1 MLHDLLGMQG
11 GKEEV
16 ANSSPA
22 CPFPAALSSGWA
34 FWFASE
40 PLIRWHP
47 LVMQILSFVNQ
58 KGGCG
63 KTTAAVNLAGAL
75 AARGSRVLLVDLD
88 PQGHASMG
96 LGCDPSE
103 GPTTLDVLIG
113 RVGVRDAAVRVSG
126 GIDLVPTDLSLSLYE
141 ERAEHSLRPE
151 QALSHALR
159 DLGGEYDFVLLD
171 CPPRA
176 DGVLTVNALR
186 ASDTAILVV
195 ETGAFALQG
204 AVKALSIFEEIRAR
218 DDSRFDMR
226 VLATLFDRRTR
237 FARELLIAL
246 HARFGPV
253 LFESVIRTSV
263 RLREAAACGK
273 PVQVLDKRSRATGDF
288 DALAGEC
295 LVGQSEGSE
304 VLESNEPTE
313 RFRPVPNPLT
323 GD

>member
-1 MLHDLLGMQG
+1 LICDLAWGAIQ
-11 GKEEV
+11 
-16 ANSSPA
+16 P
-22 CPFPAALSSGWA
+22 
-34 FWFASE
+34 
-40 PLIRWHP
+40 
-47 LVMQILSFVNQ
+47 VMQVFSFVNQ

-63 KTTAAVNLAGAL
+63 KTTAAVNLSGAL
-75 AARGSRVLLVDLD
+75 AARGRRVLLVDLD
-88 PQGHASMG
+88 PQGHATLG

-103 GPTTLDVLIG
+103 CATTLDVLTG
-113 RVGVRDAAVRVSG
+113 ACDLRDVITSAPG
-126 GIDLVPTDLSLSLYE
+126 GIDLVPADLSLGEFE
-141 ERAEHSLRPE
+141 ERAEHTLRPE
-151 QALSHALR
+151 QALSYALR
-159 DLGGEYDFVLLD
+159 GLADAYDFVLLD

-237 FARELLIAL
+237 FARDLLFAL

-263 RLREAAACGK
+263 RLREAAACGV

-288 DALAGEC
+288 DALANEC
-295 LVGQSEGSE
+295 LIDQADPSEI
-304 VLESNEPTE
+304 ESSAPT
-313 RFRPVPNPLT
+313 PLS